1 MKTPEI
7 MTVADLAEYLRCS
20 PTTIYRML
28 RNQSVPAFKMG
39 SDWRFNRSSIDQWL
53 RMRGGQAISPG
64 GRERSRTNEERM
76 KRLAGEIAAP
86 IIHRIGAA
94 IDELS

>member
-39 SDWRFNRSSIDQWL
+39 SDWRFNRNSIDQWL
-53 RMRGGQAISPG
+53 RMRGGQVISPG
-64 GRERSRTNEERM
+64 RPKAKSNG
-76 KRLAGEIAAP
+76 
-86 IIHRIGAA
+86 
-94 IDELS
+94 